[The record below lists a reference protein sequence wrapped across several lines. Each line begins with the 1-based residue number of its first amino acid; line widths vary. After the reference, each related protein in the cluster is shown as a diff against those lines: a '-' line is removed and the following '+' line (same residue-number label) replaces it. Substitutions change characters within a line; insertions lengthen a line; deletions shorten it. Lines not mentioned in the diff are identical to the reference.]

1 MNNKRAFE
9 IINNKEI
16 CDVYY
21 KEHPVWIQEIKND
34 VAKIGFMNLTDE
46 KTVNIEELHE
56 NA

>member
-34 VAKIGFMNLTDE
+34 VAKIGFMDLTDE

-56 NA
+56 KA